1 MCILPQILESHDALC
16 QPGKHRHS
24 SPEGEHLPFPL
35 QKFRCAHG
43 CRGAGVVV
51 VAALAVVAMA
61 VLVGMPVVV
70 VAYPELGAAVVAF
83 AKIAVDAVVIAAV
96 VVDVVAL
103 AVLDD
108 VVALDVLDD
117 TAVDV
122 DVRRAGYTHRG
133 QK

>member
-43 CRGAGVVV
+43 CRGTGVVV
-51 VAALAVVAMA
+51 VAAALAVVAMA
-61 VLVGMPVVV
+61 VVV
-70 VAYPELGAAVVAF
+70 VAFPKLGAAVVAF
-83 AKIAVDAVVIAAV
+83 AKIAVESVVIAVV

-108 VVALDVLDD
+108 A
-117 TAVDV
+117 AVDV
-122 DVRRAGYTHRG
+122 DVRRAGYTHWG